1 MTSII
6 YKVRHSNNLE
16 VRWPS
21 RPLLEAL
28 GLQTKVRRRVVDYLE
43 QQGIEALRVRELMD
57 VFLPPPSAPLLD
69 FSDLRRRIP
78 ILKQPQ
84 CGPLLH
90 DSALLTLTEADL
102 EPAYRAEWAARLDRL
117 KVYELGA
124 GRVYKRRQRTERKR
138 GGGCVV
144 R

>member
-6 YKVRHSNNLE
+6 DQVRNRNNLE

-21 RPLLEAL
+21 RLLLEAL

-43 QQGIEALRVRELMD
+43 QQGIEALSVRELMD

-69 FSDLRRRIP
+69 FSDWWRRIP
-78 ILKQPQ
+78 ILDQPQ
-84 CGPLLH
+84 FGPILH

-102 EPAYRAEWAARLDRL
+102 GPAYRAEWAARLARL
-117 KVYELGA
+117 KVYELGE
-124 GRVYKRRQRTERKR
+124 GRVHKRRQRTERKR
-138 GGGCVV
+138 GGG
-144 R
+144 